1 MRFRRLVTRRDFLAT
16 SGRIAAATV
25 AATHAGWTLAD
36 QQGSELTD
44 LSAIQAAT
52 AIRQGDIKA
61 EDYAAAL
68 LARCETGKHLNAFI
82 SLEADRVM
90 EAARAADQKRASGAA
105 LGALHGVPLAVKDNM
120 QVIGYPTTAGTK
132 ALIDFR
138 PKTNAPVAA
147 ALLRQGAICL
157 GKTNMHELALG
168 FTSMN
173 QAFGIVRN
181 PYDPARMPGGS
192 SGGTGAAVAARMTPA
207 GLGSDTNGSIRLPSS
222 MCGIAGLR
230 PSSGRYAQAGIVPL
244 SSTQDTAGPM
254 ARTVSDLLL
263 LDAVIT
269 GEAYMPASVDLSGV
283 RLGISPKHYY
293 ADLDSS
299 VAEIMQYA
307 LDRLKD
313 AGATLVEADIPNLTE
328 LQAGVTVNVIY
339 YELRRVIAQ
348 YLAAQRTGISFDDLV
363 EAASPEIQTQIK
375 GWALE
380 WSPNAISEQVY
391 RKAIDE
397 TRPRLQATYRNY
409 FREND
414 ITAVIFPTLKMP
426 APLIPEIAVSPGPD
440 VEVNGKP
447 LAMRVAF
454 ARNIAPCSSAGIPG
468 LVIPAGITP
477 NGLPVGLELDGPAW
491 KDRELLAL
499 GLAVERVLGT
509 IPSPQV

>member
-1 MRFRRLVTRRDFLAT
+1 LSYAEPADSDLAEL
-16 SGRIAAATV
+16 SLMQAAA
-25 AATHAGWTLAD
+25 
-36 QQGSELTD
+36 
-44 LSAIQAAT
+44 
-52 AIRQGDIKA
+52 AIRRGDIKS

-68 LARCETGKHLNAFI
+68 LARCEAGKHLNAFI
-82 SLEADRVM
+82 SLDADRVM
-90 EAARAADQKRASGAA
+90 ETARTADSKRTSGGA

-132 ALIDFR
+132 ALKDFR
-138 PKTNAPVAA
+138 PTTNAPVAA

-157 GKTNMHELALG
+157 GKANMHELALG

-222 MCGIAGLR
+222 MCGIVGLR
-230 PSSGRYAQAGIVPL
+230 PSSGRYSQAGIVPL

-269 GEAYMPASVDLSGV
+269 GEVYMPATINLRGV

-293 ADLDSS
+293 ADLDSN
-299 VAEIMQYA
+299 VAEVMQNA
-307 LDRLKD
+307 LDKLKD
-313 AGATLVEADIPNLTE
+313 AGAALVESDIPNLTE

-348 YLAAQRTGISFDDLV
+348 YLAAQRTGISFDELL
-363 EAASPEIQTQIK
+363 EAASPEIQAQLK
-375 GWALE
+375 GWALD
-380 WSPNAISEQVY
+380 SSSNAISEQAY

-409 FREND
+409 FRDND
-414 ITAVIFPTLKMP
+414 ITAVVFPTLKMP
-426 APLIPEIAVSPGPD
+426 APLIPEVVVSPGPD

-468 LVIPAGITP
+468 LVIPAGMTP

-499 GLAVERVLGT
+499 GLAVEQVLGS
-509 IPSPQV
+509 IPAPKIRE